1 MKPEQV
7 DVLRQFLPENS
18 IQKVAA
24 LLDGKNIRLV
34 FGKHR
39 NTKLGDFRPPR
50 TLFGGCTITLNGD
63 LNRYQMLVTFLHE
76 YAHFVVYKKYSRHVR
91 PHGTEWKREF
101 SALVNDFLNDGI
113 FPQPLDEVLRTSMSN
128 PKAGALSDT
137 ALAKALG
144 SYSNGGEVA
153 RLTVDDIPMGV
164 AFALNGG
171 RRFVKIEKL
180 RKRYKCRSLDNG
192 KIYIVSPLAEAVI
205 IEEK

>member
-18 IQKVAA
+18 VRKAA
-24 LLDGKNIRLV
+24 GLLDGKNVRLV
-34 FGKHR
+34 FVRHR

-50 TLFGGCTITLNGD
+50 TLFGMCTITLNGD
-63 LNRYQMLVTFLHE
+63 MNPYRMLVTFLHE
-76 YAHFVVYKKYSRHVR
+76 YAHFAVFKKYSRHVQ
-91 PHGTEWKREF
+91 PHGAEWKREF
-101 SALVNDFLNDGI
+101 AALVNGFIDDGI
-113 FPQPLDEVLRTSMSN
+113 FPPTLAAVLRTSMDN
-128 PKAGALSDT
+128 PKAGAMSDT

-144 SYSNGGEVA
+144 DYDDKGETST
-153 RLTVDDIPMGV
+153 LTVDDVPSGTV
-164 AFALNGG
+164 FALGNG